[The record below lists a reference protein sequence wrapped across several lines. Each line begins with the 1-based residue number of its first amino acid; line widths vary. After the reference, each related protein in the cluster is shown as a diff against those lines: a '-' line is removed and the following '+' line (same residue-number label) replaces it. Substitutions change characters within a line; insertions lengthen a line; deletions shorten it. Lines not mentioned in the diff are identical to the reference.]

1 MEELDLMPLKIDRS
15 TDLGRLDGETARLME
30 WIDVGWL
37 RGRLRR
43 AAGEAGTQIQAANQT
58 VKSAFVAVRRDC
70 RKIVLDSSQQA
81 STSPN
86 GICRAT
92 VGNASSLMCLGPTN
106 EWHDTDDMSTRISE
120 NDDIDG
126 DVDSGDVDDAPKP
139 PGSCWNN

>member
-15 TDLGRLDGETARLME
+15 TDLGRLDGSTARLME

-43 AAGEAGTQIQAANQT
+43 AAGEAGTQIQPAT
-58 VKSAFVAVRRDC
+58 VTVTNAYVAVRRDC
-70 RKIVLDSSQQA
+70 RKVVLDC
-81 STSPN
+81 TN
-86 GICRAT
+86 GLCRAT

-106 EWHDTDDMSTRISE
+106 EWHDTDDMSTRIGE

-126 DVDSGDVDDAPKP
+126 DVDD
-139 PGSCWNN
+139 GSC